1 MGNAEYMGILFL
13 PARQGRCSSLLF
25 CSAVRPLLL
34 LRLRP
39 RPTPTTATAM
49 ALVATLD
56 MATLARGATEDT
68 ADMALATAVDT
79 PPLDTLDSAT
89 LVATTAS
96 VRLRPSPRLMLML
109 RLIPTT
115 DTVVDTPPLDTPDLA
130 TAVATLDSDTEV
142 TDTPVA
148 TTASVRLRLS
158 PRLMLM
164 LRLIPTTDMVTPDL
178 ATLA

>member
-1 MGNAEYMGILFL
+1 MGILFL
-13 PARQGRCSSLLF
+13 PARQGRCSGLLF

-56 MATLARGATEDT
+56 MA
-68 ADMALATAVDT
+68 MATAVDT
-79 PPLDTLDSAT
+79 PLDTLDSAT

-115 DTVVDTPPLDTPDLA
+115 DTV
-130 TAVATLDSDTEV
+130 
-142 TDTPVA
+142 
-148 TTASVRLRLS
+148 
-158 PRLMLM
+158 
-164 LRLIPTTDMVTPDL
+164 TPDL